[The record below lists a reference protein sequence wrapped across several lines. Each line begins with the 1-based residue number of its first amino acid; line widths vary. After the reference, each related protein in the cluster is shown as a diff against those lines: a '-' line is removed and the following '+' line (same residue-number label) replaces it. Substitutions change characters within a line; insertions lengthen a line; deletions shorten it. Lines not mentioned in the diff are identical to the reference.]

1 MSRRLFSVPSF
12 TPTATADT
20 SALANATYMA
30 LGAGSATTALG
41 VTEIFV
47 QGLGTSSTNVNN
59 NVFAR
64 VSTLATTP
72 TALAAPASDGPMP
85 GGLASALTTVPLSYT
100 AAAAGPQR
108 SALTTAARLMLS
120 VNALGGVARWKP
132 ADLSE
137 TWWIMGV
144 TVNISES
151 NLSASTAAGTTSA
164 AQAASI
170 MYEPLA
176 LWGVMLL
183 GGLLAA
189 AAGLHSHVSAL
200 IA

>member
-20 SALANATYMA
+20 SALANATYMSLA
-30 LGAGSATTALG
+30 AGSATVAMM

-47 QGLGTSSTNVNN
+47 QGLGTSSTNINN

-85 GGLASALTTVPLSYT
+85 GGLASALTTVPSAYT

-120 VNALGGVARWKP
+120 INALGGIARWKP

-137 TWWIMGV
+137 AWWIMGV
-144 TVNISES
+144 SVNIAES
-151 NLSASTAAGTTSA
+151 VLSGSNAAGTTSA
-164 AQAASI
+164 AQSASI
-170 MYEPLA
+170 MYEPL
-176 LWGVMLL
+176 
-183 GGLLAA
+183 
-189 AAGLHSHVSAL
+189 
-200 IA
+200 

>member
-30 LGAGSATTALG
+30 LGAGSATTMLR
-41 VTEIFV
+41 VTEIFI

-59 NVFAR
+59 NLFAR
-64 VSTLATTP
+64 ESTLSTTP
-72 TALAAPASDGPMP
+72 TALAAPAADGPMP
-85 GGLASALTTVPLSYT
+85 GGLASALTTVPLAYT

-108 SALTTAARLMLS
+108 SALTTVAKLPLS
-120 VNALGGVARWKP
+120 INALGGIARWKP

-137 TWWIMGV
+137 TWDIMGV

-151 NLSASTAAGTTSA
+151 VLSASTAAGTTSA
-164 AQAASI
+164 AQSASI
-170 MYEPLA
+170 MYEP
-176 LWGVMLL
+176 V
-183 GGLLAA
+183 
-189 AAGLHSHVSAL
+189 
-200 IA
+200 